1 MAKDKVKDPGGKKL
15 PVGITLR
22 KDGRYM
28 WRFKYNGVSY
38 TGYARNLTDAKTGK
52 RNKQYEVE
60 NGLYSK
66 EKNTSFDAWFV
77 EWMEVYAAAVCK
89 DSTLNT
95 YRNTYQRYIK
105 PVFGSK
111 RMKNIRADMIQRFT
125 NTAAATYS
133 KTVASTIN
141 FLMFDSLRQAARN
154 GIIAKNPM
162 ENTTPPKFKTQEKR
176 KALSMKDQ
184 KLFLEAAQESRY
196 YNLYRMITL
205 TGMRVGEL
213 LGLQWHDVD
222 FKAGEIHIEHT
233 LVYESGRG
241 LYLSTPKSAASR
253 RIIPIGGKESEAYQI
268 LREWR
273 IEQKRLRMLAGPIWK
288 PLPGFEDT
296 VFTTEIGT
304 PHYDTN
310 IRKDMKDIAEQL
322 KAEGHEIGLC
332 TPHILRH
339 CFATRCIENGMDP
352 KVLQAIL
359 GHSTFAM
366 TMDLYVDVM
375 EESKKDE
382 LEKIRQAL

>member
-1 MAKDKVKDPGGKKL
+1 MANEKMKDDTRKKL
-15 PVGITLR
+15 PTGITLR

-28 WRFKYNGVSY
+28 WRFKYNGVTYS
-38 TGYARNLTDAKTGK
+38 GYARKLPDAKTAM

-77 EWMEVYAAAVCK
+77 EWLDVYAAAVCK
-89 DSTLNT
+89 DSTLKM

-105 PVFGSK
+105 PVFGNK
-111 RMKNIRADMIQRFT
+111 RMKNIRADMIQRFI

-133 KTVASTIN
+133 KTTASTIN
-141 FLMFDSLRQAARN
+141 FLLFDALRQAARN

-162 ENTTPPKFKTQEKR
+162 ENTTPPKFKVQEKR
-176 KALSMKDQ
+176 EALSMENQ
-184 KLFLEAAQESRY
+184 KLFLKAAEGSRY
-196 YNLYRMITL
+196 YSLYRMITL
-205 TGMRVGEL
+205 TGMRIGEL
-213 LGLQWHDVD
+213 LGLQWQDVD
-222 FKAGEIHIEHT
+222 LKAGEIHIEHT
-233 LVYESGRG
+233 WVYESGRG
-241 LYLSTPKSAASR
+241 IYLDTPKSAASR
-253 RIIPIGGKESEAYQI
+253 RTIPIGGKDSEAYQI

-273 IEQKRLRMLAGPIWK
+273 IEQKRIRLLAGQFWK
-288 PLPGFEDT
+288 PLPGLEDT
-296 VFTTEIGT
+296 VFTTDTGT

-310 IRKDMKDIAEQL
+310 IRKDMKRITEKL
-322 KAEGHEIGLC
+322 KAEGHDIGLC

-366 TMDLYVDVM
+366 TMDLYVSVM
-375 EESKKDE
+375 EKSKKDE
-382 LEKIRQAL
+382 MQKVRQAL